1 MFTALILFPLSAMG
15 QKDEAMRAI
24 DAYIAEHDYNA
35 ALLLLNIYIE
45 QNPKNFDAAHRRIS
59 KVIRA
64 RDYFAK
70 SANTLIDVMLDEPE
84 NHEKKLRLIAAL
96 ESMEK
101 NPSASSAN
109 FLAETKRLS
118 QFTYYRAQFADL
130 MQRGTL
136 AVRGGNYNDAMRDFL
151 GGLDLYQVDFF
162 QSGYPQS
169 VTGPVRQSIDALA
182 SAPRDAQFVMTRLE
196 QAVLAFNAAVATRNR
211 ANITAAYNQALA
223 AFRSYADTRNEIQ
236 QHGIVFRNNYS
247 QISQPQSELSEASF
261 LAFAYRFVLGQN
273 QNPYSG
279 MLGALDVYFERAV
292 NSMKNAV
299 VDEEQK
305 IGQEIFA
312 YASRDGAFNAAP
324 NRTNLARD
332 TENALWLT
340 DVALNVNGL
349 YTLLDADEFSHE
361 GLYPAFIRSIAE
373 LKTHNERLMLIAS
386 NAQPARA
393 SSLVVRSISEPRS
406 RVSAFRENSEFAAT
420 LVRETGNSREISQRV
435 GDVLGEY
442 ALGTQGER
450 TEGYGREAV
459 EALFIDEDVH
469 LGWDGFVSAGQ
480 SAAQGI
486 KTESDSTVSS
496 GWAMLASFYS
506 QSADEIAGDYE
517 ARFARAQTLYEGDD
531 AELSY
536 PREALNEARS
546 LLGSIQGDKTLMQN
560 AHTQL
565 EPNTDVDEQV
575 PYSLQAIARDIERL
589 DALELNAL
597 QLSARSE
604 EKAALAQRA
613 LNEAELRYAQAVQAT
628 DTQDFESARDNLQ
641 RARTRFNESLELQE
655 SVALRRDS
663 DARISALDE
672 RITSEENE
680 FIVREVRDLKTR
692 ARAAYYDGDFDTAEN
707 LLTRAQSRWR
717 VTNVEDDIEI
727 RNLLALV
734 GTAISMKMGRV
745 IPITAPLYPEM
756 SQILNISHH
765 YYNQGAS
772 LLTQGRRA
780 EAEDILN
787 LAKQKLKE
795 LQLVYHFNQEANLLL
810 LRIDRLIDPRAF
822 ETQFTNRVVAARSEY
837 RILET
842 QQQAYTDLLDL
853 YEINPAYPGLRNLIV
868 QVEIDIGLRPRPI
881 DQAALNRSRLLTS
894 QALSLLDRN
903 GQNEVALR
911 QAIALVDEAIALNPN
926 NSDAIILKDRTLSR
940 LGGQTVTVLSGA
952 DENEYQ
958 RAVQELQRGN
968 VIEAKAIVEALL
980 QKDTNRRS
988 FKVLE
993 LQRKVDSLL

>member
-1 MFTALILFPLSAMG
+1 MFISLILFPLSAMG
-15 QKDEAMRAI
+15 QKDEALRAI

-35 ALLLLNIYIE
+35 ALLLLNVYIE
-45 QNPKNFDAAHRRIS
+45 QNPKNFDAAQKRIS
-59 KVIRA
+59 KIITA
-64 RDYFAK
+64 RDYFARN
-70 SANTLIDVMLDEPE
+70 ANTLIDVMLDEPE

-101 NPSASSAN
+101 NPSASSAD

-118 QFTYYRAQFADL
+118 QFTYYRAQFANL
-130 MQRGTL
+130 MQRGSL
-136 AVRGGNYNDAMRDFL
+136 AVRRGSYNDAMRDFL
-151 GGLDLYQVDFF
+151 SGLDLYQADFF
-162 QSGYPQS
+162 QSGYPES
-169 VTGPVRQSIDALA
+169 STAPVKRSIDALA
-182 SAPRDAQFVMTRLE
+182 SAPRDAQTAMARLE
-196 QAVLAFNAAVATRNR
+196 SAVLAFNAAVATRNR
-211 ANITAAYNQALA
+211 ANITTAYNQAAA
-223 AFRSYADTRNEIQ
+223 AFRTYADARNEIQ
-236 QHGIVFRNNYS
+236 QHGIVFRDNYS
-247 QISQPQSELSEASF
+247 QLAQQYSELSEASF

-279 MLGALDVYFERAV
+279 MLGAFDVYFERAV

-299 VDEEQK
+299 VDEEQE

-312 YASRDGAFNAAP
+312 YASRTGAFSAAAD
-324 NRTNLARD
+324 RTNLSRD
-332 TENALWLT
+332 TDNALWLA

-349 YTLLDADEFSHE
+349 YTLLNTEEISHG

-386 NAQPARA
+386 NAQLSHAYSQA
-393 SSLVVRSISEPRS
+393 VRSIAEPRN
-406 RVSAFRENSEFAAT
+406 RISAFRENSEFAAT
-420 LVRETGNSREISQRV
+420 LIRQTENAREISRRA
-435 GDVLGEY
+435 GDILGEY
-442 ALGTQGER
+442 AHITWGEH
-450 TEGYGREAV
+450 TEGYGED
-459 EALFIDEDVH
+459 ALEPLCVDEDTH
-469 LGWDGFVSAGQ
+469 LAWNGFMSASQ
-480 SAAQGI
+480 SAAQAI
-486 KTESDSTVSS
+486 KNESDSTEAS
-496 GWAMLASFYS
+496 GWAILASFYS
-506 QSADEIAGDYE
+506 QSTDEIASDYE
-517 ARFARAQTLYEGDD
+517 ARFARAQTLYEGD
-531 AELSY
+531 EEGFSY
-536 PREALNEARS
+536 PGQALNETRF
-546 LLGSIQGDKTLMQN
+546 LLSAIQEDKTLMQN

-565 EPNTDVDEQV
+565 TPNADIDVQV
-575 PYSLQAIARDIERL
+575 VYSMQSIARDIERM
-589 DALELNAL
+589 DALAQNTA
-597 QLSARSE
+597 QLAVRSE
-604 EKAALAQRA
+604 EKATRAQRA
-613 LNEAELRYAQAVQAT
+613 LNEAELRYAQAVQAM
-628 DTQDFESARDNLQ
+628 DNQDFESARDNLQ

-655 SVALRRDS
+655 SPVLRRDS
-663 DARISALDE
+663 DARISSLDE
-672 RITSEENE
+672 RITFEENE
-680 FIVREVRDLKTR
+680 FIVLEVRDLKTR
-692 ARAAYYDGDFDTAEN
+692 ARAAYYDGDFDAAEN

-717 VTNVEDDIEI
+717 VTNVEDDVEI

-745 IPITAPLYPEM
+745 IPVTAPLYPEM
-756 SQILNISHH
+756 SQILNISNH

-810 LRIDRLIDPRAF
+810 LRIDSLIDPRAF
-822 ETQFTNRVVAARSEY
+822 ETQFTNRVVAARTEY

-868 QVEIDIGLRPRPI
+868 QVEIDIGVRPRPI

-911 QAIALVDEAIALNPN
+911 QALALVDEAIALNPN
-926 NSDAIILKDRTLSR
+926 NNDAIILKDRTLSR
-940 LGGQTVTVLSGA
+940 LGGQTVNVLPGA
-952 DENEYQ
+952 DESEYQ

-980 QKDTNRRS
+980 QKETSRRS

-993 LQRKVDSLL
+993 LQKKVDALL